1 MRARAS
7 WRDPVLGPPRTLE
20 LPQGRLQYFERGSGE
35 PLLFVHGGFVN
46 ANLWR
51 KVVPLLARDFRCVV
65 PDFPF
70 GSHTVPMPGADLS
83 SAQGLVS
90 LVTATI
96 EALELDAVTL
106 VGMDTGGAIC
116 QFVVT
121 RRPERVR
128 RLVLTS
134 CDYRDNFPPR
144 MFTHLK
150 LMARMPDRLQTA
162 LFAPMRLRA
171 PRRLPVAFGWLV
183 HEQVDRA
190 VEDSWVLPAL
200 EDRSVLADTKRML
213 RIFDRE
219 LLNRTADLLGTF
231 DGPALVA
238 WSADD
243 RVFPVAHGRRLATE
257 LRDAR
262 LELIAGAR
270 TFSMEDQPE
279 RLASVIADFMAAT
292 ADRSSTPARQSV

>member
-1 MRARAS
+1 MRARAR
-7 WRDPVLGPPRTLE
+7 WRDPVLGQPRTVE
-20 LPQGRLQYFERGSGE
+20 LPQGRLQYFDAGRGD
-35 PLLFVHGGFVN
+35 PILFVHGGFVN

-51 KVVPLLARDFRCVV
+51 KVVPLLASDFRCVV

-70 GSHTVPMPGADLS
+70 GSHTIPMPGADLG

-90 LVTATI
+90 LVTETVD
-96 EALELDAVTL
+96 ALELDAVTL
-106 VGMDTGGAIC
+106 LGMDTGGAIC

-121 RRPERVR
+121 RRPERVS

-134 CDYRDNFPPR
+134 CDYRDNFPPPL
-144 MFTHLK
+144 FTHLK
-150 LMARMPDRLQTA
+150 LMARMPDRLQTL
-162 LFAPMRLRA
+162 LFSPMRLRA
-171 PRRLPVAFGWLV
+171 PRRLPVGFGWLA
-183 HEQVDRA
+183 HTHDDA
-190 VEDSWVLPAL
+190 VEDTWVLPAL
-200 EDRSVLADTKRML
+200 EDRDVLADTKRML

-243 RVFPVAHGRRLATE
+243 RVFPVEHGRRLASE
-257 LRDAR
+257 LRNAR
-262 LELIAGAR
+262 FELIRGAR

-279 RLASVIADFMAAT
+279 RLAALIAEFMTATSDRGAA
-292 ADRSSTPARQSV
+292 AAQQSA

>member
-7 WRDPVLGPPRTLE
+7 WRDPVLGTPRILE
-20 LPQGRLQYFERGSGE
+20 LPQGRMRYYDVGEGE
-35 PLLFVHGGFVN
+35 PLFFVHGGFVN

-51 KVVPLLARDFRCVV
+51 KVVPLLAGDFRCVV
-65 PDFPF
+65 PDLPF
-70 GSHTVPMPGADLS
+70 GSHTIPMPAADLS
-83 SAQGLVS
+83 SADGLVD
-90 LVTATI
+90 LVTGAI
-96 EALELDAVTL
+96 DALDLDRVTL

-121 RRPERVR
+121 RRPERIA

-162 LFAPMRLRA
+162 LFTPMRLSA
-171 PRRLPVAFGWLV
+171 PRRLPFAFGWLA
-183 HEQVDRA
+183 HTHDRA
-190 VEDSWVLPAL
+190 AEDTWVLPAL
-200 EDRSVLADTKRML
+200 EDRAVLADTKRML
-213 RIFDRE
+213 RLFDRE

-243 RVFPVAHGRRLATE
+243 KVFPVADGRRLAAE
-257 LRDAR
+257 LGNGRF
-262 LELIAGAR
+262 ELIEGAR

-279 RLASVIADFMAAT
+279 RLAAAIAVFMAETSRA
-292 ADRSSTPARQSV
+292 APVRQSA

>member
-7 WRDPVLGPPRTLE
+7 WRDPALGPPRTLE
-20 LPQGRLQYFERGSGE
+20 LEQGRLQYFDRGSGE
-35 PLLFVHGGFVN
+35 AIVFVHGGFVN

-51 KVVPLLARDFRCVV
+51 KVVPLLERDFRCVV

-70 GSHTVPMPGADLS
+70 ASHTIPMPAADLG
-83 SAQGLVS
+83 SAGGLVS
-90 LVTATI
+90 LVTGFI
-96 EALELDAVTL
+96 EALELDDVTL

-121 RRPERVR
+121 QRPERVG

-144 MFTHLK
+144 LFSHLK
-150 LMARMPDRLQTA
+150 LIPHLPDWQRV
-162 LFAPMRLRA
+162 LFAPFRLRA
-171 PRRLPVAFGWLV
+171 VRRLPLGLGWLV
-183 HEQVDRA
+183 HRQVDRTT
-190 VEDSWVLPAL
+190 EDSWMLPAL
-200 EDRSVLADTKRML
+200 EDPAILADTKRFL
-213 RIFDRE
+213 RVFDRG
-219 LLNRTADLLGTF
+219 LLNRTADLLGSF
-231 DGPALVA
+231 GGPALVA

-243 RVFPVAHGRRLATE
+243 RVFPVAHGRRLASE

-262 LELIAGAR
+262 FELIEGAR

-279 RLASVIADFMAAT
+279 RLAALIADFV
-292 ADRSSTPARQSV
+292 SSTTRAAMPTHRASG

>member
-7 WRDPVLGPPRTLE
+7 WRDPVLGPARTVE
-20 LPQGRLQYFERGSGE
+20 LPQGRLPYFERGEGE

-70 GSHTVPMPGADLS
+70 GSHTIPMPGADLGT
-83 SAQGLVS
+83 AEGLVS
-90 LVTATI
+90 LVTNTI
-96 EALELDAVTL
+96 ETLELDAVTL

-121 RRPERVR
+121 QRPDRVG

-150 LMARMPDRLQTA
+150 LMARIPDRLQTV

-171 PRRLPVAFGWLV
+171 PRRLPFGFGWLV
-183 HEQVDRA
+183 NEQVERA
-190 VEDSWVLPAL
+190 VEDTWILPAL
-200 EDRSVLADTKRML
+200 EDRAVLADTKRML
-213 RIFDRE
+213 RIFDRGM
-219 LLNRTADLLGTF
+219 LNRTADLLGTF

-243 RVFPVAHGRRLATE
+243 RVFPVAHGRRLASE

-262 LELIAGAR
+262 LELIRGAR

-279 RLASVIADFMAAT
+279 RLAELIGDFMTSTAGRSAA
-292 ADRSSTPARQSV
+292 PAEQSA